1 MAMHTKLQELT
12 QKIYDEGINKA
23 KEESEKLFATAH
35 KEAEDIVAKARKQAD
50 DILKDANKNAEE
62 LKKNTLNEL
71 HLTSRQL
78 ISFAQ
83 QKIVTLIE
91 AKAIEPEVKR
101 AFSDTQ
107 FIQEIVMTLVKKWDP
122 THEQEVNLKVLLP
135 ASQQKEFEDF
145 FKKKASD
152 LMQKGLDVIFTDKIK
167 GGFKIG
173 PKNGGY
179 VISLTDEDFDTFF
192 RSFLRPKLIEMLYNK
207 GQ

>member
-71 HLTSRQL
+71 QLTSRQL
-78 ISFAQ
+78 ISFTQ

-135 ASQQKEFEDF
+135 SSQQKEFEDF